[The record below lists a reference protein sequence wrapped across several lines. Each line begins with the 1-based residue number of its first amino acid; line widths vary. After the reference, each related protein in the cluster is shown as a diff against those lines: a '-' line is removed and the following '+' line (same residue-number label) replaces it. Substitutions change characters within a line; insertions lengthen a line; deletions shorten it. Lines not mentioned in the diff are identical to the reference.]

1 MEVYRKREKFL
12 KEFSLIK
19 SSVQIIHLKF
29 SYGFP
34 LLLFQNQF
42 SHLFSSLLEQQS
54 CIFGPKENNQN

>member
-1 MEVYRKREKFL
+1 MEVYQRREKFQ

-19 SSVQIIHLKF
+19 SSVQIIQLKF

-42 SHLFSSLLEQQS
+42 SHLFSSLLEQQ
-54 CIFGPKENNQN
+54 